1 MTLDKLRAL
10 GWAEFADRLAEV
22 ERAELVRLLHSALA
36 VEPTM
41 RPREIVAVCQRP
53 RAAVLQAIR
62 DHAMG
67 DYFCYGE
74 NSIAVPVGGVNR
86 WRDGFKVKEQAR

>member
-22 ERAELVRLLHSALA
+22 ERGELLRLLHSALA

-41 RPREIVAVCQRP
+41 RPREIEAVCQRP

-62 DHAMG
+62 AHSMG

-74 NSIAVPVGGVNR
+74 NSIAVPVSGVNR
-86 WRDGFKVKEQAR
+86 WRDGFRVRRDA